1 MNVRLLLLAA
11 LLMGCESYATRT
23 RSSASGGAYVLTL
36 ARAGDAAVQSA
47 TRDVLGDIRQQ
58 CRGKFEVVSIEA
70 VHAERDHQAED
81 GIYLDAEDHPVSGPY
96 RTMIAYECRAP
107 LKTDLNHRLYVL
119 AGPTLRVDGHYQPI
133 AQKMLDEGQ
142 CYETWA
148 CPVGEACEPKPCD
161 E

>member
-23 RSSASGGAYVLTL
+23 RSSESGGAYVLTL
-36 ARAGDAAVQSA
+36 ARAGDSAVQSA
-47 TRDVLGDIRQQ
+47 TRDVLGDIQER

-70 VHAERDHQAED
+70 VPAERDHQAED
-81 GIYLDAEDHPVSGPY
+81 GVYLDAED

-133 AQKMLDEGQ
+133 AQKVLDEGK

-148 CPVGEACEPKPCD
+148 CPVGEVCEAKPCD